1 MNQINL
7 IEPAPANP
15 PAEPLEH
22 GGYLPSGTAIYNDRQ
37 IPVTYAHEH
46 GMRTLRLPVLFWLM
60 DMVTEALE
68 VGPVH
73 WLDLLKTGWPV
84 DPGTLA
90 KHLSLM
96 EGIGLIS
103 SEPVFYGSESPALG
117 NYRGYH
123 NRYYLAGKQL
133 EAA

>member
-7 IEPAPANP
+7 IEPAPADP
-15 PAEPLEH
+15 PAEKLEH
-22 GGYLPSGTAIYNDRQ
+22 GGYLPCGKALYRGHLA
-37 IPVTYAHEH
+37 PVAYLHDH

-60 DMVTEALE
+60 DMVIEALAD
-68 VGPVH
+68 GPVH

-84 DPGTLA
+84 NPGTLS
-90 KHLSLM
+90 KHLGLM
-96 EGIGLIS
+96 ESIGLIS
-103 SEPVFYGSESPALG
+103 AEPVFYGSESPAQG

-123 NRYYLAGKQL
+123 NRYHLVTEKL